1 MQSRIA
7 FAFLS
12 NISSLF
18 EYVKILIILIVNKI
32 NTYLKYHLFK
42 KHLLMGPPI
51 CVDTLTSP
59 DCQVTG

>member
-18 EYVKILIILIVNKI
+18 EQVKILIIFVNKI
-32 NTYLKYHLFK
+32 NTYLKYNLCK